1 MINKS
6 MKSIREYINLIE
18 SAQNPVEE
26 ARQGQLPLSTGALKV
41 VFVDPSVGVKAVGK
55 ANSPEEAKKIIKS
68 KFDEIYDTGD
78 RLRKVAPNIF
88 VLEPDYQNTGE
99 RASSDNYKHFYH
111 WIVQ

>member
-1 MINKS
+1 

-18 SAQNPVEE
+18 SAQTSVEE
-26 ARQGQLPLSTGALKV
+26 ARQGQLPLTTKTYKV
-41 VFVDPSVGVKAVGK
+41 IFVDPDAG
-55 ANSPEEAKKIIKS
+55 EEVIGNVNAPKEVTKIIRD
-68 KFDEIYDTGD
+68 KFNSMYDTGD

-99 RASSDNYKHFYH
+99 KASLDNYKHFYH